1 MTNLAI
7 LTGWD
12 KFDEKLYF
20 RYLKALNNV
29 DSTLSGIHAR
39 SVEENQ
45 QDRKSR
51 LIKSSKAKSRC
62 VGEVNNKNK

>member
-7 LTGWD
+7 IKGWD
-12 KFDEKLYF
+12 RFDESLYH
-20 RYLKALNNV
+20 RYLKVINNV

-51 LIKSSKAKSRC
+51 LTESSKGEGGHL
-62 VGEVNNKNK
+62 GEVNN

>member
-1 MTNLAI
+1 MINLVYI
-7 LTGWD
+7 NGWD

-20 RYLKALNNV
+20 RYLKAINNV
-29 DSTLSGIHAR
+29 DNTLSSIHAR

-51 LIKSSKAKSRC
+51 LTESSK
-62 VGEVNNKNK
+62 GEGGHLGGINN